1 MFDGCHVSHITAI
14 YLTFAEKKS
23 AFIGGFAELLSPWRR
38 GAQHKKCPTAGIFTQ
53 HKIY

>member
-14 YLTFAEKKS
+14 YLTFAEKKG
-23 AFIGGFAELLSPWRR
+23 AFIGYFVELLSPWHRSVP
-38 GAQHKKCPTAGIFTQ
+38 HKKCPLAGIFTQ